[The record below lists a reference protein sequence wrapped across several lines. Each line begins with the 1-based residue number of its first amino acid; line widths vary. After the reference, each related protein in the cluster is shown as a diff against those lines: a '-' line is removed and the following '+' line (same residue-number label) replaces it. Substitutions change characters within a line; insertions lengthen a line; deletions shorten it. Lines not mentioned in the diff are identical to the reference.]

1 MKAVNKAFAKG
12 DDALKALGF
21 TDEQIAKMKSGM
33 PSYERKPYPT
43 WALSNNNAEIRRVKE
58 KIEQLSKL
66 DIVAMETIN
75 FKGGK
80 LLINTEVNR
89 VQFLF
94 DDKPGEE
101 IKALLKSNG
110 FRWAPSESAW
120 QRQRTM
126 NAIGAAKRLVSEIEE
141 GGRSGYDTDL
151 Y

>member
-1 MKAVNKAFAKG
+1 M
-12 DDALKALGF
+12 GF
-21 TDEQIAKMKSGM
+21 TDEQIAKMKSDM
-33 PSYERKPYPT
+33 PSYEHKPYPT
-43 WALSNNNAEIRRVKE
+43 WALSNNNAEIRRIKE

-66 DIVAMETIN
+66 DTVEMETIT

-80 LLINTEVNR
+80 LLINTEVNQ

-101 IKALLKSNG
+101 IRSLLKSYG

-126 NAIGAAKRLVSEIEE
+126 NAINSAKRLVSKIEE
-141 GGRSGYDTDL
+141 L
-151 Y
+151 EVK